1 MKVRLTSPARA
12 DLLSHTDWLLADS
25 PAAADAAMEA
35 ILTTLALLS
44 DFPRIGPV
52 DPHGLRVKRVRY
64 GRDGFIIRYEITND
78 MVVVRRIFH
87 GRQAR

>member
-12 DLLSHTDWLLADS
+12 DLLSHTDWLLAHS

-44 DFPRIGPV
+44 DSR
-52 DPHGLRVKRVRY
+52 GL
-64 GRDGFIIRYEITND
+64 GRSIRTACE
-78 MVVVRRIFH
+78 
-87 GRQAR
+87 